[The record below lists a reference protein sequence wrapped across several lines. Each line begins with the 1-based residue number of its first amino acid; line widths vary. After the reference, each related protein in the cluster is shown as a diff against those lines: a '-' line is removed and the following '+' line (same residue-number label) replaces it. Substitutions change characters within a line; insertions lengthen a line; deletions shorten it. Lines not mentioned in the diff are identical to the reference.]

1 MKMTYEKLNS
11 WIMQLA
17 NTKPYRMTLKN
28 GNGFYEI
35 VFLYNEY
42 HYTDKLNFNDLE
54 DELACQK
61 KVLKM
66 CQIFEQNIKLLVF

>member
-54 DELACQK
+54 DELTCQK